1 MKKFGFFIVLI
12 FSAYLVNSQ
21 DFEGG
26 LNVGM
31 TASQVAGDVSSG
43 YNKAGIYAGG
53 FVCYYFD
60 DRNVMLMELN
70 YIQKGSRE
78 NPTEDNNY
86 TSYKLNLHY
95 AELPVLYKYIISK
108 HFAVEGGLAYS
119 FFITKKEEYNFQD
132 EVAGKPFNRN
142 NLSFIVG
149 LYYNINQQLRVNIRS
164 NNSILPIRSHASGAK
179 RLFNQGQYNDV
190 LSLGLQIV
198 L

>member
-1 MKKFGFFIVLI
+1 MKKSLI
-12 FSAYLVNSQ
+12 FILMTFFSFLIHAQ

-26 LNVGM
+26 LNIGM

-43 YNKAGIYAGG
+43 YNKAGLYAGG
-53 FVCYYFD
+53 FVGYHFD
-60 DRNVMLMELN
+60 EKNVMLMELN

-78 NPTEDNNY
+78 NPTEDNDFM
-86 TSYKLNLHY
+86 SYKLNLHY
-95 AELPVLYKYIISK
+95 AELPVLYKYIINR
-108 HFAVEGGLAYS
+108 HFAVEAGLAYS

-142 NLSFIVG
+142 NLSFIIG
-149 LYYNINQQLRVNIRS
+149 LYYYINEQFRVNIRS
-164 NNSILPIRSHASGAK
+164 NNSILPIRPHTSGAT
-179 RLFNQGQYNDV
+179 RFFNQGQYNDV